1 MSAIAVVGGGYVGL
15 TTAAC
20 FARLGHDVVCGE
32 VDREKVA
39 RLSKGEVP
47 VLEEGLPALVA
58 EGLAARRLTFVVG
71 ADAAVRSAEFV
82 FLCVQTPPNEQ
93 GAADLSILEN
103 AVREIAPV
111 LRPGSVI
118 INKST
123 VPVGTAAFVE
133 RLLGEAGV
141 PTGSVGVASNPEFL
155 REGTAVRD
163 FLEPNRVV
171 IGCQDTGV
179 AVRVSEMPRTS
190 ASAVL
195 NASEP
200 NSGGGAGRN

>member
-71 ADAAVRSAEFV
+71 ATTAVRSAEFV
-82 FLCVQTPPNEQ
+82 FLCVQTPPDDQ

-123 VPVGTAAFVE
+123 VPVGTAPFVE

-141 PTGSVGVASNPEFL
+141 PTCARSP
-155 REGTAVRD
+155 
-163 FLEPNRVV
+163 
-171 IGCQDTGV
+171 
-179 AVRVSEMPRTS
+179 S
-190 ASAVL
+190 ASATTR
-195 NASEP
+195 ASGSSSSTRAP
-200 NSGGGAGRN
+200 GSAGRACRRTSPPCSTRPARRATSSASWPPSPR